1 MIALMPRAAVQVSA
15 KQVTTAAAAERA
27 FEGIGNAIQRR

>member
-1 MIALMPRAAVQVSA
+1 MIAVMPKTAVQVSA
-15 KQVTTAAAAERA
+15 KQVTTAAPAERV